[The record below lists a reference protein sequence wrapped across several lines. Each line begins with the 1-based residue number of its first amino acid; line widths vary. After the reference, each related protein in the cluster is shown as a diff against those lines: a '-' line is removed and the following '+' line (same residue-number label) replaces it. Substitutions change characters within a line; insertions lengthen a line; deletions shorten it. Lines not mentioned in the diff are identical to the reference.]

1 MYIQDIASATET
13 YIHVKGVYPGN
24 TPTTIFLSKKFTLAD
39 VTPPIPF
46 SSVWSYKDGTINQR
60 HLNRVNPLYTAVQE
74 EMADKLKIDVKRFQ
88 NRQSKLKI
96 LTHIT
101 KHNCSLLPYLN
112 DESLHILGEFLFN
125 VITKTLKLNSNQLL
139 KVRKILNKDKSFYMK
154 LIDVKTANPIKLL
167 RTKLI
172 KDPQIG
178 TGIVSIIATL
188 APLIATLLSRI

>member
-1 MYIQDIASATET
+1 M
-13 YIHVKGVYPGN
+13 
-24 TPTTIFLSKKFTLAD
+24 
-39 VTPPIPF
+39 
-46 SSVWSYKDGTINQR
+46 
-60 HLNRVNPLYTAVQE
+60 NRVNPLYTAVQE

>member
-1 MYIQDIASATET
+1 M
-13 YIHVKGVYPGN
+13 
-24 TPTTIFLSKKFTLAD
+24 
-39 VTPPIPF
+39 
-46 SSVWSYKDGTINQR
+46 
-60 HLNRVNPLYTAVQE
+60 NPLYTAVQE

-139 KVRKILNKDKSFYMK
+139 KVRKILGKDKSFYMK

>member
-1 MYIQDIASATET
+1 
-13 YIHVKGVYPGN
+13 
-24 TPTTIFLSKKFTLAD
+24 
-39 VTPPIPF
+39 
-46 SSVWSYKDGTINQR
+46 
-60 HLNRVNPLYTAVQE
+60 
-74 EMADKLKIDVKRFQ
+74 MAKKLKIDKKKFQ
-88 NRQSKLKI
+88 KRQSKLKI

-101 KHNCSLLPYLN
+101 KHNWSLLPYLN

-139 KVRKILNKDKSFYMK
+139 KVRKILGKDKSFYMK

-167 RTKLI
+167 RTTLTKE
-172 KDPQIG
+172 PQIG

>member
-1 MYIQDIASATET
+1 M
-13 YIHVKGVYPGN
+13 
-24 TPTTIFLSKKFTLAD
+24 
-39 VTPPIPF
+39 
-46 SSVWSYKDGTINQR
+46 
-60 HLNRVNPLYTAVQE
+60 NPLYTAVQE

-139 KVRKILNKDKSFYMK
+139 KVKKILGKDKSFYMK
-154 LIDVKTANPIKLL
+154 LIDVERANPIKLL

-172 KDPQIG
+172 KEPQIG

>member
-1 MYIQDIASATET
+1 M
-13 YIHVKGVYPGN
+13 
-24 TPTTIFLSKKFTLAD
+24 
-39 VTPPIPF
+39 
-46 SSVWSYKDGTINQR
+46 
-60 HLNRVNPLYTAVQE
+60 NPLYTAVQE

-139 KVRKILNKDKSFYMK
+139 KVRKILNKDK
-154 LIDVKTANPIKLL
+154 
-167 RTKLI
+167 
-172 KDPQIG
+172 
-178 TGIVSIIATL
+178 
-188 APLIATLLSRI
+188 

>member
-1 MYIQDIASATET
+1 M
-13 YIHVKGVYPGN
+13 
-24 TPTTIFLSKKFTLAD
+24 
-39 VTPPIPF
+39 
-46 SSVWSYKDGTINQR
+46 
-60 HLNRVNPLYTAVQE
+60 
-74 EMADKLKIDVKRFQ
+74 
-88 NRQSKLKI
+88 
-96 LTHIT
+96 HIT

-139 KVRKILNKDKSFYMK
+139 KVKKILGKDKSFYMK
-154 LIDVKTANPIKLL
+154 LIDVERANPIKLL

-172 KDPQIG
+172 KEPQIG

>member
-1 MYIQDIASATET
+1 
-13 YIHVKGVYPGN
+13 
-24 TPTTIFLSKKFTLAD
+24 
-39 VTPPIPF
+39 
-46 SSVWSYKDGTINQR
+46 
-60 HLNRVNPLYTAVQE
+60 VNPLYTAVQE

>member
-1 MYIQDIASATET
+1 M
-13 YIHVKGVYPGN
+13 
-24 TPTTIFLSKKFTLAD
+24 
-39 VTPPIPF
+39 
-46 SSVWSYKDGTINQR
+46 
-60 HLNRVNPLYTAVQE
+60 NPLYTAVQE

>member
-1 MYIQDIASATET
+1 M
-13 YIHVKGVYPGN
+13 
-24 TPTTIFLSKKFTLAD
+24 
-39 VTPPIPF
+39 
-46 SSVWSYKDGTINQR
+46 
-60 HLNRVNPLYTAVQE
+60 NPLYTAVQE

-112 DESLHILGEFLFN
+112 DESMHILGEFLFN